1 MNSDQIHFSGFPEF
15 LVNHPLT
22 SDHAIPILYFT
33 IVVLSIIVY
42 KLGFAKKLPLLKAL
56 IIYVFLLIGCIIL
69 TVLALQLPIV
79 GALFVSAIVLTI
91 YKIRLWWSKKKKQ
104 NEISKEA

>member
-1 MNSDQIHFSGFPEF
+1 M
-15 LVNHPLT
+15 T